1 MMSKSKFV
9 ETVII
14 GGGASGLIAGA
25 MMKNKDF
32 LILEGNHKVGH
43 KILISGGAKCNITNK
58 RVSQNNYLGDKIFI
72 KQVLNQFNNHKV
84 VEWFSSQNL
93 ELILKNEYQYFCKD
107 GSFRVV
113 DILTS
118 HINSK
123 SILTNTKVKSVSKK
137 DDFFLI
143 ETSNGSFQSK
153 NLIVASGGLSY
164 SSIGATDIGYKIA
177 SSFGHTIIPSS
188 PALVGFTLQKEQ
200 FIFKNLSGVSSEVI
214 IKVEDK
220 KFQGSMLFAH
230 KGLSGPAILN
240 ASLYWKK
247 GMISIDFLPNLNLNS
262 IKSSKKLVNNSLNL
276 PSRLCKVLLELLK
289 IEDIPCNKLTKND
302 WLALEGLHDY
312 RFSPAGNF
320 GYTKAEVTRGGVSTH
335 EIDSSTMMSKKID
348 NLYFLGEVLDVTG
361 ELGGYNFQWA
371 FSSAVVCARGI

>member
-1 MMSKSKFV
+1 M
-9 ETVII
+9 II
-14 GGGASGLIAGA
+14 GGGASGLMAGA

-107 GSFRVV
+107 GSIRVV

-118 HINSK
+118 HIDSK

-177 SSFGHTIIPSS
+177 TSFSHSIVTPS

-200 FIFKNLSGVSSEVI
+200 SIFKDLSGVSSEVI
-214 IKVEDK
+214 LKVEDK
-220 KFQGSMLFAH
+220 KFQGSLLFAH

-247 GMISIDFLPNLNLNS
+247 GMIGIDFLPNLLLNS
-262 IKSSKKLVNNSLNL
+262 IKSSKKLISNSLNL
-276 PSRLCKVLLELLK
+276 PSRLSKVLLELLK
-289 IEDIPCNKLTKND
+289 IEDIPCNKLTKNN

-320 GYTKAEVTRGGVSTH
+320 GYTKAEVTRGGVDTK

-371 FSSAVVCARGI
+371 FSSAVVCARGILKS